1 LRPVFAI
8 SLADLR
14 PLRTEIRCGI
24 PVAIGRAAQ
33 PPILPCTGR
42 GLSCRRHCWRRG
54 GLLPHLFT
62 LTSRLPARRFV
73 FCDTFR
79 RRALKRAARTCREA
93 RAASCPAVSGLSS
106 PSINN
111 RRQFNPPACDQRTW
125 SDEPAPKP
133 SCQPTA
139 GPTRAQALPQNLKLD
154 PTRRY
159 ARTGRRWGVA
169 LRRHPCLAPPTRPRR
184 TP

>member
-1 LRPVFAI
+1 MRSLARVYTLITNPPPSHNSAERHACSGLFLFPPPAPEHSWRQFLLKLVLGPVSRILCAALRRVFII
-8 SLADLR
+8 SLASLR
-14 PLRTEIRCGI
+14 PLPAEAGCGI

-62 LTSRLPARRFV
+62 LTPRLPAWRSV
-73 FCDTFR
+73 LCDTFR

-106 PSINN
+106 PS
-111 RRQFNPPACDQRTW
+111 
-125 SDEPAPKP
+125 
-133 SCQPTA
+133 
-139 GPTRAQALPQNLKLD
+139 
-154 PTRRY
+154 
-159 ARTGRRWGVA
+159 V
-169 LRRHPCLAPPTRPRR
+169 
-184 TP
+184 